1 MGGTWRPWDDDNPGE
16 DSDDHDDLAALD
28 FSGGAS
34 RVSSV
39 PGEEDPD
46 DVAPPLFTVTNPP
59 GTVAVT
65 AYLNGCV
72 QRVDLAPNVVDMTER
87 QLAEEIRVI
96 ADLARLKA
104 RSVMH
109 AFLVGGMHR
118 MGYDTAG
125 LSAGLTRDMDMPT
138 PEQAAE
144 ATAQVFATRYGVD
157 EE

>member
-1 MGGTWRPWDDDNPGE
+1 MGGTWNPWDDDNPGE
-16 DSDDHDDLAALD
+16 ESDDHDDLAALD
-28 FSGGAS
+28 FSVGRSG
-34 RVSSV
+34 VPSV
-39 PGEEDPD
+39 PVDVDPD
-46 DVAPPLFTVTNPP
+46 GVEPPLFTVTNPA

-72 QRVDLAPNVVDMTER
+72 QRVDLAPNVTDMTER
-87 QLAEEIRVI
+87 ELSEEIQVI
-96 ADLARLKA
+96 AELARLKA

-144 ATAQVFATRYGVD
+144 ATAQVFASRYAED
-157 EE
+157 